1 MRDVCLI
8 VEGAYPRVTGGV
20 AAWVHQLVSGL
31 PELSF
36 SVLSLVPADGVEL
49 PVVYA
54 APPGVEVI
62 EVPFDFEHGRDTR
75 AVEAAAPD
83 AAAYHAAS
91 TGFAGAVGARVAAAR
106 NRPSLLTEHGVAWN
120 EARHG
125 ALVGDGYKHGPHGR
139 AAAAIDRRAWAELHE
154 GLAREAY
161 AGAAAI
167 TGVSPW
173 TVRLQRSLGARSTLL
188 ANGVPLPAAAAAG
201 EPAAA
206 GERAA
211 ERAGRAPRI
220 GFVGRVAPV
229 KDVVTFLRACRLVAD
244 ELPGAEFVVVG
255 PLHHH
260 PLYSERCIA
269 EVARLGLGDRVE
281 FVGEADPGPW
291 YATLDALVLTSVSE
305 AQPLVALEAMA
316 AGVPVV
322 ATAVGGCPEL
332 IGGAGLLTRP
342 GDPRSTAAAVLRVL
356 GDAELHDRLVAA
368 GRARVDSSHRL
379 DRVLAGYSALYRTAA

>member
-1 MRDVCLI
+1 MRDVCVI

-20 AAWVHQLVSGL
+20 SAWVHQLVSGL

-36 SVLSLVPADGVEL
+36 SVLSLVPAGGAALPVAYAPPAGVEI
-49 PVVYA
+49 V
-54 APPGVEVI
+54 
-62 EVPFDFEHGRDTR
+62 EVPFDLEDGSDTR

-83 AAAYHAAS
+83 AAIYHAAS
-91 TGFAGAVGARVAAAR
+91 TGFAGVVGARVGTAR

-125 ALVGDGYKHGPHGR
+125 MITGCNPHPYVNGR
-139 AAAAIDRRAWAELHE
+139 AAAAVDRRAWAELHE

-173 TVRLQRSLGARSTLL
+173 TVRLQRSLGGRSTLL
-188 ANGVPLPAAAAAG
+188 ANGVPLQASALACAEPG
-201 EPAAA
+201 EQA
-206 GERAA
+206 R
-211 ERAGRAPRI
+211 RAPRI

-229 KDVVTFLRACRLVAD
+229 KDVLTFLRACRLVAD
-244 ELPGAEFVVVG
+244 ELPGAEFVIVG

-260 PLYSERCIA
+260 PAYSDRCSEEA
-269 EVARLGLGDRVE
+269 ARLGLGERVD

-316 AGVPVV
+316 AGVPVI
-322 ATAVGGCPEL
+322 ASAVGGCPEL
-332 IGGAGLLTRP
+332 IGGVGLLTRP
-342 GDPRSTAAAVLRVL
+342 RDPRSTADAVLRVL
-356 GDAELHDRLVAA
+356 GDAELRGRLVAA
-368 GRARVDSSHRL
+368 GRARVEGSHSL
-379 DRVLAGYSALYRTAA
+379 DRVLSGYSALYRAAA

>member
-1 MRDVCLI
+1 MRDVCVI

-20 AAWVHQLVSGL
+20 SAWVHQLVGGL

-36 SVLSLVPADGVEL
+36 TVLSLVGEGGAALPAA
-49 PVVYA
+49 YA
-54 APPGVEVI
+54 PPPGVEIV
-62 EVPFDFEHGRDTR
+62 EVPFDLEHGSDTR

-83 AAAYHAAS
+83 AAVYHAAS

-125 ALVGDGYKHGPHGR
+125 LLSGCGPHQHGNGR
-139 AAAAIDRRAWAELHE
+139 AAAAVDRRAWAELHE
-154 GLAREAY
+154 TLAREAY
-161 AGAAAI
+161 AGASAI

-173 TVRLQRSLGARSTLL
+173 TVRLQRSLGGRSTLL
-188 ANGVPLPAAAAAG
+188 ANGVQLQAPAPSGAQPD
-201 EPAAA
+201 EPA
-206 GERAA
+206 GH
-211 ERAGRAPRI
+211 APRI

-229 KDVVTFLRACRLVAD
+229 KDVLTFLRACRLVAD
-244 ELPGAEFVVVG
+244 EHPDAEFVVVG

-260 PLYSERCIA
+260 PAYSERCIEEA
-269 EVARLGLGDRVE
+269 ARLGLGDRVD

-316 AGVPVV
+316 ADVPVV
-322 ATAVGGCPEL
+322 ASAVGGCPEL

-342 GDPRSTAAAVLRVL
+342 RDPRSTADAILRVL
-356 GDAELHDRLVAA
+356 GDPELRDRLVRAS
-368 GRARVDSSHRL
+368 RARVEGSHSL
-379 DRVLAGYSALYRTAA
+379 ERVLAGYSALYRAAA